1 MIYSKKQV
9 SRFWSNVQ
17 IGEPD
22 ECWMWK
28 RSRVGAYGQ
37 VAMTVGDQQRSL
49 KAHKVAW
56 EINNNTRIGFNVRTW
71 HSCDNGLC
79 CNPNHVVV
87 STESKEPHAN
97 HSRGNSKLS
106 TSQVQLIKYKLNEL
120 TTREVATA
128 MGVSYHAIWDIRTG
142 ITWRHV

>member
-17 IGEPD
+17 VGEPD
-22 ECWMWK
+22 ECWIWK
-28 RSRVGAYGQ
+28 RSAVNGYGQ
-37 VAMTVGDQQRSL
+37 VGMKVGDLSRIL

-56 EINNNTRIGFNVRTW
+56 EIHNNKKLSLFERAS
-71 HSCDNGLC
+71 HSCENKLC
-79 CNPNHVVV
+79 CNPRHVIV
-87 STESKEPHAN
+87 TTDLNLPAAN

-106 TSQVQLIKYKLNEL
+106 TRQVQLIKYKLNDL

-142 ITWRHV
+142 ITWKHV